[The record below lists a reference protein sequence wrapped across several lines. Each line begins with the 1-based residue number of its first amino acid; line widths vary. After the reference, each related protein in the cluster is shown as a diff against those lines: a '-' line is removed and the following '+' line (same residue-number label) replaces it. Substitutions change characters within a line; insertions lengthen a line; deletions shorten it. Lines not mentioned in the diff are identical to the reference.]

1 MSKAKA
7 EKDIE
12 LKIDNW
18 INALPTDFVD
28 ELIEIIRPSEIRRQ
42 LRLLEVQA
50 SNRNVLDRRAYEE
63 RFAYLQRHLLN
74 KIKYI
79 RDSGLR
85 RTRDRDIQREWK
97 NETNRFSKKLIERLR
112 LEKEKLIY
120 NRQIPPKHVL
130 RRNRSRSR
138 SRQRRLTK
146 SKIKKGRKISALK
159 TTAPRWRTPR

>member
-63 RFAYLQRHLLN
+63 RFAYLQRHLL
-74 KIKYI
+74 
-79 RDSGLR
+79 
-85 RTRDRDIQREWK
+85 
-97 NETNRFSKKLIERLR
+97 
-112 LEKEKLIY
+112 
-120 NRQIPPKHVL
+120 
-130 RRNRSRSR
+130 
-138 SRQRRLTK
+138 
-146 SKIKKGRKISALK
+146 
-159 TTAPRWRTPR
+159 